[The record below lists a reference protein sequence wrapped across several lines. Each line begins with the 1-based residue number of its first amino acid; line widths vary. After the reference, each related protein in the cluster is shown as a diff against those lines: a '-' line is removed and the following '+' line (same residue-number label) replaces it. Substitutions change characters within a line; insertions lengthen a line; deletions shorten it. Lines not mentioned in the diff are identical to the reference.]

1 MIWDSFESHYLIKKD
16 WYQEVKGGGG
26 KSHGRMSNFHRD
38 AEVNYI
44 KKKKKVE
51 QKGAMWYPGAV
62 LYLWVHKAPFKTRQ
76 RVAKYPASF
85 SWIWNGT
92 DVIG

>member
-44 KKKKKVE
+44 KKKKKKWSRKV
-51 QKGAMWYPGAV
+51 QCGILV
-62 LYLWVHKAPFKTRQ
+62 LFCTCVSTKRLLKQDSALQNTQPLFPEFETAQ
-76 RVAKYPASF
+76 M
-85 SWIWNGT
+85 
-92 DVIG
+92 